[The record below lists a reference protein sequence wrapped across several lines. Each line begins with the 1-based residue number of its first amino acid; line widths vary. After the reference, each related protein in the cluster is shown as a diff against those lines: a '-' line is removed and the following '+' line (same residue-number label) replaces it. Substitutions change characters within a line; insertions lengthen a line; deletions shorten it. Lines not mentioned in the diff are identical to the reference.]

1 MFSTFQGEN
10 EWSFLRSV
18 SLPKHLSG
26 KEIEIM
32 KQEERLVT
40 SSLVESDAG
49 SEKAAQG
56 GKLKETEGI
65 ISIPFNQLH
74 EFKGHPFK
82 VENDMEL
89 FELMR
94 SIEKEGVIVP
104 ALVRQNPYGSG
115 YEVIAGHRRMAAG
128 KWAGLTDLPVVI
140 RNLDDN
146 QAVCAMVDSNLQREH
161 IKPSEKAFA
170 FKMKLDAM
178 NRQGKRSNT
187 TFGQF
192 DQKSES
198 LNTGVVIHSLELDKN
213 EVGYLEVRNA
223 LPDRESSQLINSRQ
237 ELARQVGESERQ
249 IQRYIRLTYLI
260 PKIMK
265 MVDQENIALTPAVEI
280 SYLTEE
286 EQYELFAVMELEQST
301 PSLSQANRIKRMSQ
315 SGKLDMDILYE
326 ILGEEKA
333 NQREQIRIRADLLA
347 DYFPDGY
354 TPKQKVELIENL
366 VKEWHSSQSKK
377 QIKPKETKGR

>member
-1 MFSTFQGEN
+1 
-10 EWSFLRSV
+10 
-18 SLPKHLSG
+18 
-26 KEIEIM
+26 M

-40 SSLVESDAG
+40 SSLVESETD
-49 SEKAAQG
+49 SEKVAQG

-104 ALVRQNPYGSG
+104 ALVRPNPYGSG

-128 KWAGLTDLPVVI
+128 KWAGLTELPVVV
-140 RNLDDN
+140 RDLDDN
-146 QAVCAMVDSNLQREH
+146 QAVCTMVDSNLQREH

-178 NRQGKRSNT
+178 NCQGKRSNI

-213 EVGYLEVRNA
+213 EVGYLEVRNT
-223 LPDRESSQLINSRQ
+223 LPDRESSQIINSRQ

-260 PKIMK
+260 PKIIK
-265 MVDQENIALTPAVEI
+265 MVDEERIALTPAVEI

-301 PSLSQANRIKRMSQ
+301 PSLSQANRMKRMSQ
-315 SGKLDMDILYE
+315 SGKLDMDMLYE

-377 QIKPKETKGR
+377 QIKPIKPKETKGR

>member
-1 MFSTFQGEN
+1 M
-10 EWSFLRSV
+10 
-18 SLPKHLSG
+18 
-26 KEIEIM
+26 M
-32 KQEERLVT
+32 QEERLVT
-40 SSLVESDAG
+40 SSLVESEAD
-49 SEKAAQG
+49 SEKVAQG
-56 GKLKETEGI
+56 RKLRESEGI

-89 FELMR
+89 FELMK

-104 ALVRQNPYGSG
+104 ALVRPNPYGSG

-128 KWAGLTDLPVVI
+128 KWAGLTELPVVI

-213 EVGYLEVRNA
+213 EVGYLEVKNA
-223 LPDRESSQLINSRQ
+223 LSDRESSQLINSRQ

-260 PKIMK
+260 PKIIK
-265 MVDQENIALTPAVEI
+265 MVDEEKIALTPAVEI

-286 EQYELFAVMELEQST
+286 EQYELFAVMELEQAT
-301 PSLSQANRIKRMSQ
+301 PSLSQANRMKRMSQ
-315 SGKLDMDILYE
+315 SGKLDMDMLYE

-333 NQREQIRIRADLLA
+333 NQREQIKIRADLLA

-354 TPKQKVELIENL
+354 TPKQKVELIETL
-366 VKEWHSSQSKK
+366 LKEWNSSQSKK
-377 QIKPKETKGR
+377 QIKPKEKKGR

>member
-1 MFSTFQGEN
+1 
-10 EWSFLRSV
+10 
-18 SLPKHLSG
+18 
-26 KEIEIM
+26 M
-32 KQEERLVT
+32 KQKERLVT
-40 SSLVESDAG
+40 SSLVDNGIS
-49 SEKAAQG
+49 SENDVKG

-104 ALVRQNPYGSG
+104 ALVRPNPYGSG

-128 KWAGLTDLPVVI
+128 KWAGLTELPVVI

-198 LNTGVVIHSLELDKN
+198 LNTGIVIHSLELVKN
-213 EVGYLEVRNA
+213 EIGYLEVRNI
-223 LPDRESSQLINSRQ
+223 LPDSESSQLINSRQ

-265 MVDQENIALTPAVEI
+265 MVDQEKIALTPAVEI
-280 SYLTEE
+280 SYLTED
-286 EQYELFAVMELEQST
+286 EQYELLAVMELEQST
-301 PSLSQANRIKRMSQ
+301 PSLSQANRMKRMSQ
-315 SGKLDMDILYE
+315 SGKLDMDMLYE
-326 ILGEEKA
+326 IIGEEKP
-333 NQREQIRIRADLLA
+333 NQREKLKLYADTLEE
-347 DYFPDGY
+347 YFPSDF
-354 TPKQKVELIENL
+354 TPKQKVELIQTL
-366 VKEWHSSQSKK
+366 VKEWHLNQTQQQSRSNEK
-377 QIKPKETKGR
+377 KGR

>member
-1 MFSTFQGEN
+1 
-10 EWSFLRSV
+10 
-18 SLPKHLSG
+18 
-26 KEIEIM
+26 M

-40 SSLVESDAG
+40 SSLVESETD
-49 SEKAAQG
+49 SEKVVQE

-104 ALVRQNPYGSG
+104 AIVRPNPYGSG
-115 YEVIAGHRRMAAG
+115 YEVIAGHRRMEAG
-128 KWAGLTDLPVVI
+128 KWVGLMELPVVI
-140 RNLDDN
+140 RDLDDN

-178 NRQGKRSNT
+178 NCQGKRSKT

-198 LNTGVVIHSLELDKN
+198 LNTGVVIHSLKLDKN

-265 MVDQENIALTPAVEI
+265 MVDEEKIALTPAVEI

-286 EQYELFAVMELEQST
+286 EQHELSEVMEWEQST
-301 PSLSQANRIKRMSQ
+301 PSLSQANRMKRMSQ
-315 SGKLDMDILYE
+315 SGKLDMDMLYE

-347 DYFPDGY
+347 DYFPTGY

-366 VKEWHSSQSKK
+366 VKEWHSSQSQK
-377 QIKPKETKGR
+377 QIRSNDRKGVYCIIELPKVAKQKWTLLHVQNGHNCKA